1 MIRQTAA
8 ALLLTLGLAAC
19 ADPRAAE
26 NLKQSQAF
34 LAGNAKANGVVTL
47 PSGLEYRVVTA
58 GPAGGAS
65 PAPSDKVLVNYE
77 GKLLNDQVF
86 DSSYKRG
93 APDVFTVNQ
102 LIPAWTEALQLMHPG
117 DEWVLYAPPN
127 LAYGTKGVGPI
138 PPNAALIFRIELIKV
153 LPADL
158 SVGKG

>member
-1 MIRQTAA
+1 
-8 ALLLTLGLAAC
+8 
-19 ADPRAAE
+19 
-26 NLKQSQAF
+26 
-34 LAGNAKANGVVTL
+34 
-47 PSGLEYRVVTA
+47 VVTA
-58 GPAGGAS
+58 GPPGGSS

-93 APDVFTVNQ
+93 APDVMTVNQ

-127 LAYGTKGVGPI
+127 LAYGPKGVGPI